1 MTGLLERLLGRP
13 GELAE
18 AMGDAL
24 ARLHAGDR
32 DRAPGLESGAASLGS
47 DRLLALVA
55 DRAAEGLLRPEL
67 LPHPYQRYSVDEL
80 TKLVGDGAKVV
91 SDRAEAEP
99 VPVHG
104 DPRLEHLVVDDG
116 DGPRVAGDLA
126 GAGLGDRHL
135 DLAIAHQSVHRHLGA
150 EAVMAFYQGYG
161 RDPDLV
167 LLDHYILMS
176 LLLGRSDLAD
186 APDR

>member
-1 MTGLLERLLGRP
+1 MTALLERLPGRP
-13 GELAE
+13 AEVAE
-18 AMGDAL
+18 AVGAAL
-24 ARLHAGDR
+24 ARLHAGDG
-32 DRAPGLESGAASLGS
+32 DGAGPESGAASLRS
-47 DRLLALVA
+47 EQLLALVA
-55 DRAAEGLLRPEL
+55 HRAAKGLLRPEL
-67 LPHPYQRYSVDEL
+67 LPNPYQRYSADEL
-80 TKLVGDGAKVV
+80 IRLVGEGAKVAT
-91 SDRAEAEP
+91 DRAETAP

-116 DGPRVAGDLA
+116 DGPRVADDLA

-186 APDR
+186 TPGR

>member
-1 MTGLLERLLGRP
+1 LV
-13 GELAE
+13 
-18 AMGDAL
+18 
-24 ARLHAGDR
+24 GDR
-32 DRAPGLESGAASLGS
+32 
-47 DRLLALVA
+47 V
-55 DRAAEGLLRPEL
+55 AEGLLRPEL

-80 TKLVGDGAKVV
+80 IKLVGEGANVAT
-91 SDRAEAEP
+91 DRAEDEP

-104 DPRLEHLVVDDG
+104 DPRLAHLVVDDG
-116 DGPRVAGDLA
+116 DGFRVVDGLA

-135 DLAIAHQSVHRHLGA
+135 DLAIAQQSVHHHLGA
-150 EAVMAFYQGYG
+150 EAVMAFYHGYG